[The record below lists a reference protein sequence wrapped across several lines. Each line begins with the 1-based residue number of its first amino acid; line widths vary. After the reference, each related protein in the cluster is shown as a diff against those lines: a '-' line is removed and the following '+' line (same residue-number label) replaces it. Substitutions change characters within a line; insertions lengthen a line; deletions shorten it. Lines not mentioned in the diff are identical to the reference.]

1 MEILL
6 SAKGI
11 SKSFQGK
18 KVLDDI
24 NIEIM
29 KSEVVAITGSSGA
42 GKTTLLNILS
52 TLDKPDN
59 SDNSSLLI
67 SNHDVFSLNNSDLS
81 KLRNEMIGFVF
92 QFHEL
97 IPELTVLE
105 NICLPGWIKKDNEVE
120 TKAKDLIKYFGLI
133 DLIRKKPLTLSG
145 GEKQRVAIARS
156 LINNPKILFLD
167 EPTASL
173 DPDIADWIRTY
184 LEKYQKQ
191 TGATF
196 ILASHNMPEV
206 ERLCHN
212 VVMMGNGKVIDYGSP
227 KNLITRYKSKVLE
240 EVFLQ
245 LARKDKV

>member
-18 KVLDDI
+18 KVLDNI

-59 SDNSSLLI
+59 SDKSSLVI
-67 SNHDVFSLNNSDLS
+67 SNHDVFSLNNNDLS

-97 IPELTVLE
+97 IPELNILE
-105 NICLPGWIKKDNEVE
+105 NVCLPGWIKKDTEVE
-120 TKAKDLIKYFGLI
+120 TKAKDLLNYFGLI
-133 DLIRKKPLTLSG
+133 DLIDKKPSTLSG

-156 LINNPKILFLD
+156 LINDPNIIFADEPTGNLDSNNSKILFDLFFKLRD
-167 EPTASL
+167 DYNCSVVIVT
-173 DPDIADWIRTY
+173 
-184 LEKYQKQ
+184 
-191 TGATF
+191 
-196 ILASHNMPEV
+196 HNESNANICDRKLMIV
-206 ERLCHN
+206 D
-212 VVMMGNGKVIDYGSP
+212 GKI
-227 KNLITRYKSKVLE
+227 KN
-240 EVFLQ
+240 
-245 LARKDKV
+245 

>member
-24 NIEIM
+24 NIDIM

-59 SDNSSLLI
+59 SDNSSLFI

-156 LINNPKILFLD
+156 LINNPNIIFADEPTGNLDSKNSKILFDLFFKLRD
-167 EPTASL
+167 DYDCSVVIVTHNEHNANICDRKL
-173 DPDIADWIRTY
+173 LIVDGKIR
-184 LEKYQKQ
+184 K
-191 TGATF
+191 
-196 ILASHNMPEV
+196 
-206 ERLCHN
+206 
-212 VVMMGNGKVIDYGSP
+212 
-227 KNLITRYKSKVLE
+227 
-240 EVFLQ
+240 
-245 LARKDKV
+245 